1 LEVSKSS
8 SSVLSGAT
16 GTKVVVATTVML
28 SFISF
33 WRAAA
38 IVLSDLASSAYYVG
52 GIAETAIGKSAP
64 WFILGIMLFS
74 YAVRAVYIES
84 CSMFVRGGVYRVV
97 SEAMGPTLAKFSVS
111 ALMFDYVLTGPIS
124 GVSAGLYLAGL
135 LNEGIDYFHLQYAH
149 VNPQHFAAGFAVLV
163 TLYFW
168 HKNIQGMHESS
179 EKALRIMQI
188 TTVMVVSL
196 IIWCLFTILH
206 NGYQPVPFPTA
217 SNVHLTEGAMGWLKS
232 SGLTGIPAVAILIGM
247 GHSLLAMSGEE
258 SLAQVNREIASPK
271 LKNLEKAG
279 FVIFMYSLLFTS
291 LVSFFAVMLIPD
303 VERQK
308 YLDNLIGGLAMFL
321 AGPLGAR
328 LLFHAFVVLVGVLIL
343 SGAVNTSLIGAN
355 GVINR
360 VAEDGVLTPWFRKPN
375 SKYGTT
381 SRIINMIGIMQL
393 ITIVASMGDIEM
405 LGEAYAFGVA
415 WSFAMN
421 GLSVL
426 LLRYKRP
433 HKREFKVPLNF
444 TIGGKEIPVGLA
456 LVTLML
462 FTLAGVN
469 VLTKKVATISGV
481 SFTAAFFLMFELS
494 ERYNKKRNA
503 ALVHSTEHV
512 REEFRLQTVD
522 EVTSDSLKVRPG
534 NIMVAV
540 RNPNHLEHLEKVL
553 SKTDVRRQDIV
564 VITVKVVSQD
574 GSGNEIE
581 PDQVFADG
589 ENSVFSR
596 VVTLAEKSGK
606 HVELLAVPGT
616 NPWTALVQ
624 TAAMLQTARIV
635 MGLSPTLTPAEQ
647 GRLVGD
653 AWEKLPKPK
662 PSLSLELV
670 MPDPNQSMFF
680 NLGPHPPRLW
690 PEDVDLT
697 HRLWLELVDRG
708 AGSELRHRD
717 VVSVALQ
724 RFQREMQGSP
734 NGDLMNEV
742 VATVKA
748 HGPKKITGVEE
759 TD

>member
-1 LEVSKSS
+1 
-8 SSVLSGAT
+8 
-16 GTKVVVATTVML
+16 ML

-135 LNEGIDYFHLQYAH
+135 LNEGIDYFHLPYAH
-149 VNPQHFAAGFAVLV
+149 VEPPHFAAGFAVLV
-163 TLYFW
+163 TFYFW
-168 HKNIQGMHESS
+168 HKNLQGMHESS
-179 EKALRIMQI
+179 EKALRIMQV

-196 IIWCLFTILH
+196 IVWCVFTILH

-217 SNVHLTEGAMGWLKS
+217 STVHLSQSAMGWLKN

-355 GVINR
+355 GVLNR
-360 VAEDGVLTPWFRKPN
+360 VAEDGVLTPWFRKPH

-381 SRIINMIGIMQL
+381 SRIVNMIGIMQ
-393 ITIVASMGDIEM
+393 ITTTVASMGNIEM

-433 HKREFKVPLNF
+433 QKREWKVPLNF
-444 TIGGKEIPVGLA
+444 VVNGKEIPVGLA

-462 FTLAGVN
+462 FTLACVN

-481 SFTAAFFLMFELS
+481 SFTATFFVMFALS
-494 ERYNKKRNA
+494 ERYNRKRNA
-503 ALVHSTEHV
+503 ALIHSTQHV

-522 EVTSDSLKVRPG
+522 EVTSESLRVRPG
-534 NIMVAV
+534 NVMVAV
-540 RNPNHLEHLEKVL
+540 RNPHHLEHLEKAL
-553 SKTDVRRQDIV
+553 AKTDIRRQDIV
-564 VITVKVVSQD
+564 VMTVKVVNQD
-574 GSGNEIE
+574 GSGERDVE
-581 PDQVFADG
+581 PEQVFADG

-606 HVELLAVPGT
+606 HVELLAVPGLD
-616 NPWTALVQ
+616 PWTALVQ
-624 TAAMLQTARIV
+624 TAAMLETARIV
-635 MGLSPTLTPAEQ
+635 MGLSPTLSPAEQ

-690 PEDVDLT
+690 PEDVELT
-697 HRLWLELVDRG
+697 HRLWLDLVDKG

-717 VVSVALQ
+717 VVSVALE
-724 RFQREMQGSP
+724 RFRRDLQCAG
-734 NGDLMNEV
+734 NGDVMSEV
-742 VATVKA
+742 TATVKA
-748 HGPKKITGVEE
+748 HGPKKITGG
-759 TD
+759 DDSD

>member
-1 LEVSKSS
+1 
-8 SSVLSGAT
+8 
-16 GTKVVVATTVML
+16 ML

-124 GVSAGLYLAGL
+124 AVSAGLYLAGL
-135 LNEGIDYFHLQYAH
+135 SNEAIDYFHLGYAH
-149 VNPQHFAAGFAVLV
+149 VNPPHFAAGFAVIA

-168 HKNIQGMHESS
+168 RKNILGMHESS

-188 TTVMVVSL
+188 TTVMVVIL
-196 IIWCLFTILH
+196 IVWCLITILK
-206 NGYQPVPFPTA
+206 NGYQPVPFPA
-217 SNVHLTEGAMGWLKS
+217 IGNIRLSEGAMGWLKN
-232 SGLTGIPAVAILIGM
+232 SGLTGIPAVAIMIGM

-271 LKNLEKAG
+271 LKNLERAG

-303 VERQK
+303 TARQT

-321 AGPLGAR
+321 VGPLGLR
-328 LLFHAFVVLVGVLIL
+328 LVFHAFVVLVGVLIL

-355 GVINR
+355 GVVNR
-360 VAEDGVLTPWFRKPN
+360 VAEDGVLTPWFRKPH
-375 SKYGTT
+375 KKFGTT
-381 SRIINMIGIMQL
+381 SRIINVIAALQL
-393 ITIVASMGDIEM
+393 TTIVVSLGNIEM

-421 GLSVL
+421 ALSVL

-433 HKREFKVPLNF
+433 HAREWKVPLNF
-444 TIGGKEIPVGLA
+444 KIKGKEIPVGLG
-456 LVTLML
+456 LVTLIL

-469 VLTKKVATISGV
+469 VMTKKVATISGL
-481 SFTAAFFLMFELS
+481 SFTAAFFMVFEFS
-494 ERYNKKRNA
+494 ERYNRKRNA
-503 ALVHSTEHV
+503 ASVHSTEPL

-522 EVTSDSLKVRPG
+522 EVTSSALRVRPG
-534 NIMVAV
+534 CILVAV
-540 RNPNHLEHLEKVL
+540 RNPHHLEHLEKTL
-553 SKTDVRRQDIV
+553 AKTDVRRHDV
-564 VITVKVVSQD
+564 VVTTVKIVTKS
-574 GSGNEIE
+574 GSGEHGLE
-581 PDQVFADG
+581 ADQVFADQ

-596 VVTLAEKSGK
+596 VVTIAERAGK
-606 HVELLAVPGT
+606 HVELLTVPGT
-616 NPWTALVQ
+616 DPWVAMVQ
-624 TAAMLQTARIV
+624 TAALLECSRIV
-635 MGLSPTLTPAEQ
+635 MGLSPTMTPAEQ
-647 GRLVGD
+647 GRLVGA
-653 AWEKLPKPK
+653 AWEGLPKPR
-662 PSLSLELV
+662 PSLSLEVV
-670 MPDPNQSMFF
+670 MPDPNQSMYF

-697 HRLWLELVDRG
+697 HRLWLDLIDKG
-708 AGSELRHRD
+708 AGNELRHRD
-717 VVSVALQ
+717 VISVALH
-724 RFQREMQGSP
+724 RLQREIEGHAT
-734 NGDLMNEV
+734 GEV
-742 VATVKA
+742 LIEVMATVA
-748 HGPKKITGVEE
+748 EHGPDKIALPEKTA
-759 TD
+759 